1 MKINNSKKLVENDKM
16 VIPKIKEVIPENTI
30 GSQSISF
37 NLFKQ
42 K

>member
-30 GSQSISF
+30 GS
-37 NLFKQ
+37 
-42 K
+42 